1 MLEKIED
8 KIKLEVEKIIQKDG
22 ITIDEFEI
30 LFRYKGI
37 LEMERDR
44 EKIEIER
51 KNENEKTRQL
61 MTALVATKF
70 N

>member
-30 LFRYKGI
+30 LFRYKAI
-37 LEMERDR
+37 LEMERDK
-44 EKIEIER
+44 EKIEAER
-51 KNENEKTRQL
+51 KSENEKTRQL
-61 MTALVATKF
+61 MTALVATKLD
-70 N
+70 

>member
-30 LFRYKGI
+30 LFRYKSI
-37 LEMERDR
+37 LEMERDK
-44 EKIEIER
+44 EKIEAER
-51 KNENEKTRQL
+51 KSENEKTRQL
-61 MTALVATKF
+61 MTALVATKLD
-70 N
+70 